1 MRRFLPTILL
11 VVLCVG
17 GFWYAKS
24 QSFFKSNDS
33 KAEQKLVSVEVADVK
48 GFSINL
54 RGEFVQLDKKDGIW
68 AMSKPASYPIDKYSP
83 DDWIGSFVD
92 LVYVSK
98 IDDKPD
104 NLAAFGLDKPSQ
116 QYQITLKD
124 GSVKKLLIGESL
136 PVPGN
141 SYAKLDDAPAVYEV
155 SDQTLQGLQ
164 RMPIDFLDTAALSFQ
179 YEKIKSLGVEW
190 KGDKWLLEKVE
201 ANKTAYDTK
210 WKIGSLELK
219 PADGMALLDKVT
231 NMRTEE
237 LVKPASDVKV
247 DAPEL
252 KVEIKEDDKGKEEVT
267 SYVGKVDKDD
277 IWILKQGGAWAY
289 KLPVV
294 LVQDLYENG
303 KNPAKQ

>member
-11 VVLCVG
+11 VVICVA

-24 QSFFKSNDS
+24 QSFFKTDDS
-33 KAEQKLVSVEVADVK
+33 KAEQKLVLVEVAEVK

-54 RGEFVQLDKKDGIW
+54 LGETVQLDKNDGIW
-68 AMSKPASYPIDKYSP
+68 AMSKPAAYPIDKYSP
-83 DDWIGSFVD
+83 DDWVGTFVD
-92 LVYVSK
+92 LVYTSK
-98 IDDKPD
+98 IDDQPD
-104 NLAAFGLDKPSQ
+104 DLASFGLDKPSQ

-124 GSVKKLLIGESL
+124 GSVKKLLIGKSL

-164 RMPIDFLDTAALSFQ
+164 RTPIDFLDTATFAFQ
-179 YEKIKSLGVEW
+179 YEKIKSLSVEW
-190 KGDKWLLEKVE
+190 KGDKWLLEKME
-201 ANKTAYDTK
+201 ANKTVYDTK

-219 PADGMALLDKVT
+219 PGDGMALLDKLT
-231 NMRTEE
+231 NMTTEE

-252 KVEIKEDDKGKEEVT
+252 KAEIKQVDNGKELAT

-277 IWILKQGGAWAY
+277 IWIVKQGGAWAY